1 MATVKV
7 TSEQLYTLSTNLKSG
22 SDQVQGELATMRSQV
37 APLATDW
44 QGAAS
49 ANFQQLWQEWE
60 QGAKQIQDALNGI
73 SILLVKAAQTYDSA
87 EGAIAQS
94 MTS

>member
-7 TSEQLYTLSTNLKSG
+7 TSEQLASLAVQLKTG
-22 SDQVQGELATMRSQV
+22 GDQVQSELNGMRSQ
-37 APLATDW
+37 ASSLTAEW

-60 QGAKQIQDALNGI
+60 SGAKQIQDALNGI
-73 SILLVKAAQTYDSA
+73 AQLLTKAANTYDAA

-94 MTS
+94 MNS